1 MKAIA
6 FTLTAV
12 IAFAFGTAPSFA
24 ADDETVAQV
33 DKTKGSILAS
43 AGSEGEFTLT
53 ELGHRFKPDDRVMVT
68 EGAEVTIK
76 YDNNCD
82 KTYKEPGV
90 YTIDSQCVPAAWFSG
105 KAAAW
110 TAVAALGVYYLVD
123 DDTAARPP
131 VSR

>member
-6 FTLTAV
+6 LMRTSA
-12 IAFAFGTAPSFA
+12 IALAFIVAPAFA
-24 ADDETVAQV
+24 ADDETVAAI
-33 DKTKGSILAS
+33 DTSKGSILAS
-43 AGSEGEFTLT
+43 AGSEGEFNPA
-53 ELGHRFKPDDRVMVT
+53 EPGHRFKADDRLMVT

-90 YTIDSQCVPAAWFSG
+90 YTIESRCVPAAWYGNKAVAWS
-105 KAAAW
+105 AAA
-110 TAVAALGVYYLVD
+110 VGLGAAYYLVD
-123 DDTAARPP
+123 NNRSRP